1 MKTAVLS
8 AGHGGRD
15 PGAVANGVQ
24 EKDVTLAICLK
35 TRAILDCDYT
45 GARLVLP
52 RDNDRFVS
60 LNARRDL
67 TARVNADIYVS
78 MHANWFGDPS
88 VGGFES
94 FLHDGPL
101 YEVTEEYRDYIHDE
115 LLNPIRKLSIH
126 NRGKKFANHDVTRM
140 MPCPTILLEYGFVSN
155 PREAKLLSN
164 PEVQTLLARHTAI
177 GIASA
182 LKLEKKEA
190 VKPGPY
196 WVTAGTANSFDMITN
211 ILADLNR
218 ATPSVNPFIS
228 YAKKPPNPVFIV
240 VADELERLDHAKAL
254 SANLKDRGF
263 ASQIITARPEMRING
278 GQSPSPPQPIIRP
291 EVIRPV
297 EIRIEEVP
305 TNHEAWLLKDDE
317 GRFGSFGRLHAILD
331 ELGYEVEGRGS
342 YLNIRKRR

>member
-8 AGHGGRD
+8 AGHGGKD

-35 TRAILDCDYT
+35 TRAILDRNYT

-52 RDNDRFVS
+52 RDNDRYVS

-94 FLHDGPL
+94 FLHNGPL
-101 YEVTEEYRDYIHDE
+101 YEATEKYRDCIHDE
-115 LLNPIRKLSIH
+115 LLNPIRELSIH
-126 NRGKKFANHDVTRM
+126 DRGKKFQNHDVTRM
-140 MPCPTILLEYGFVSN
+140 MQCPTILLEYAFISN

-182 LKLEKKEA
+182 LKLEKKET

-196 WVTAGTANSFDMITN
+196 WVTAGRASSFDMITN
-211 ILADLNR
+211 ILADLNK
-218 ATPSVNPFIS
+218 ATPSVNPFIA
-228 YAKKPPNPVFIV
+228 YAKKPPSPVYV
-240 VADELERLDHAKAL
+240 VIADELERLDHATAL
-254 SANLKDRGF
+254 NASLKSRGF
-263 ASQIITARPEMRING
+263 ASQIVTARPDMRLDDPKPDPG
-278 GQSPSPPQPIIRP
+278 PPLEKPN
-291 EVIRPV
+291 VIRPIGV
-297 EIRIEEVP
+297 KIEGRA
-305 TNHEAWLLKDDE
+305 TNHESWLLE
-317 GRFGSFGRLHAILD
+317 SNSSYGTFGRLHPILD
-331 ELGYEVEGRGS
+331 ELGYDVVPEGNAV
-342 YLNIRKRR
+342 NIKKRK